1 MRRGFVRLGSLGLA
15 ALVAALLGPDA
26 SRAIDLLDGR
36 VQIHGFVEE
45 QIRLLDPNLDTQV
58 DLAMW
63 RTVLRI
69 ETEVDLAPKGFLFF
83 DSASFFS
90 RIEVSYDCVW
100 THACGLF
107 PSANAYGDRTGLV
120 PSYYMTGHR
129 NGFVGDD
136 PAVNPFNKN
145 TSGPPT
151 FSGLCY
157 SPGCSDKLAGFR
169 DIPGIEIL
177 ANNVSFAETFAP
189 FQNDGFMIHQLS
201 VSQTTSNGD
210 SSGIDTI
217 FGLWRPKD
225 NVQNNAALSSVPNQT
240 TPLPMRPP
248 IPTLGGVGANP
259 GGLYAPSPALRQLY
273 LEGTP
278 INYFDQN
285 FSQNALAWNVGAS
298 QSTWRQLQQ
307 AYVDLSTLEGRLTLR
322 LGKQAIIWGKTELF
336 RNTDQI
342 NPSDFAVATL
352 PTLDESRISV
362 WAARAIY
369 SLYDVGPLQDVR
381 AELVWIL
388 NRFMPNDLGRCGEPF
403 SPLPVCSLQS
413 QLFLHGA
420 LGAGISG
427 ETRPPNWWNSL
438 EGNQLG
444 GRVEF
449 RWDRF
454 SFAITD
460 YYHYDPG
467 FNPTIIQS
475 YSRRVDPFTG
485 RPLANSAPANASC
498 LTGAESAC
506 LRPGTSGV
514 GSALTDNPQNRQLFD
529 VICSSSIGFFALDPT
544 GCSLTLP
551 NSQVKVSGLIPIGQL
566 VSASLAGSVP
576 AAAALRSQLP
586 AAVRPNYVT
595 VTLNHSLVPPPPIA
609 PGDLFPGSSLNATLT
624 PQQQA
629 LLGCGPF
636 YQTNCDTQGADLF
649 NGEASIVFQS
659 WPGNNPG
666 NQVATR
672 YVNGVVVTLPGARG
686 PNTPG
691 YNPFQDGCVT
701 KTASGP
707 CAAATNITGKTS
719 LVNPLTGNLFPNV
732 LAALS
737 FNALEFLTALDIITG
752 PAPGC
757 ALPTPTN
764 PLAPLNCTT
773 IQNFFSVTGT
783 TRPDLK
789 AGGNGLFGRRDFV
802 WAGAGE
808 VLLQYQKVNTLGFA
822 MDFAE
827 DRTATNWGVEMSWT
841 PNGLF
846 SDSETS
852 NGLSRSDKFDLTIS
866 IDRPTFVNF
875 LNESRTFFFN
885 MQWFLEYLSSYRGGY
900 PRGFEV
906 NGPFTAL
913 GTFTIQTGYFQDRL
927 QPALTLV
934 YDVATA
940 SGGIAF
946 ETAFR
951 FTANLSL
958 TLGVNGWYGQPQSWS
973 TYLALGALGESNQ
986 RWTTEKFDRLNA
998 IRERDEAFAR
1008 LRYTF

>member
-1 MRRGFVRLGSLGLA
+1 MRRGFVRRGSLGLV
-15 ALVAALLGPDA
+15 ALVAALLGSGA

-36 VQIHGFVEE
+36 VQIHGFVES
-45 QIRLLDPNLDTQV
+45 QLRLLDANLNTQV
-58 DLAMW
+58 DLAGW
-63 RTVLRI
+63 RNILRI

-83 DSASFFS
+83 DGASFFS

-107 PSANAYGDRTGLV
+107 PSANAYGDRTALV

-129 NGFVGDD
+129 NGWVGDD
-136 PAVNPFNKN
+136 PNVNPFNGN
-145 TSGPPT
+145 SSGPGRAP
-151 FSGLCY
+151 GLCY
-157 SPGCSDKLAGFR
+157 SPGCSNKLAPFQS
-169 DIPGIEIL
+169 IPGIEVL
-177 ANNVSFAETFAP
+177 SQNASFAQTFAP

-225 NVQNNAALSSVPNQT
+225 NVQNNAALSNVPNQT
-240 TPLPMRPP
+240 TPLPFRPQV
-248 IPTLGGVGANP
+248 PTLGGVGAGA
-259 GGLYAPSPALRQLY
+259 GGLYVPSPALRQLY

-285 FSQNALAWNVGAS
+285 FSQNSLAWNVGAS

-307 AYVDLSTLEGRLTLR
+307 AYVDLSALEGRLTLR
-322 LGKQAIIWGKTELF
+322 LGRQAIIWGKTELF

-369 SLYDVGPLQDVR
+369 SFYDVGPLQDVR

-420 LGAGISG
+420 LGAGIAG

-444 GRVEF
+444 ARIEF

-467 FNPTIIQS
+467 FDPTIIQS
-475 YSRRVDPFTG
+475 YTRKVDPFTG

-498 LTGAESAC
+498 RTGTESTC
-506 LRPGTSGV
+506 LQPGN
-514 GSALTDNPQNRQLFD
+514 ALTDNPQNRQLFD
-529 VICSSSIGFFALDPT
+529 VICSSSVGFSALDPT
-544 GCSLTLP
+544 GCALTLTG
-551 NSQVKVSGLIPIGQL
+551 SQATVGGFIPLGQL
-566 VSASLAGSVP
+566 LSASLAGSPP
-576 AAAALRSQLP
+576 AEAALKGAFRLALKDYKLVSLNKIPPIP
-586 AAVRPNYVT
+586 A
-595 VTLNHSLVPPPPIA
+595 PPP
-609 PGDLFPGSSLNATLT
+609 GDFFGASSLNATLT
-624 PQQQA
+624 PEQQA

-636 YQTNCDTQGADLF
+636 YHTNCDFQGVDLF
-649 NGEASIVFQS
+649 NTEASVLVQS

-666 NQVATR
+666 DQVGTR
-672 YVNGVVVTLPGARG
+672 FVNGRGLVTIPGARG

-701 KTASGP
+701 KTTSGR
-707 CAAATNITGKTS
+707 CAGVINAGGHPTTLINPITGA
-719 LVNPLTGNLFPNV
+719 LFPSV
-732 LAALS
+732 MAALS
-737 FNALEFLTALDIITG
+737 FNALELLTALDIVTT

-757 ALPTPTN
+757 ALPTQSN
-764 PLAPLNCTT
+764 PLGPLNCKT
-773 IQNFFSVTGT
+773 IQDFFSVTGT

-827 DRTATNWGVEMSWT
+827 DRTATNWGIEMSWT

-852 NGLSRSDKFDLTIS
+852 DGLARSDRFDLTVS

-927 QPALTLV
+927 QPALTFV

-940 SGGIAF
+940 SGGIVF

-958 TLGVNGWYGQPQSWS
+958 TLGVNGFYGQPQSWS